1 MRNPKLVP
9 TQQKPEQGFVLG
21 SGIKDRD
28 AAAQQQQSYAHEEKI
43 VRNSIDPRAQ
53 EIKDKMNEW
62 TKAKKD
68 EKKADPLK
76 VLENDVRSNLNKL
89 TPDNFD
95 KIKIKILELA
105 RASKDNVDIIVQKI
119 IEKAWVEPKYIET
132 YAQLCNF
139 MQADK
144 SLIFSEAQSSAMTST
159 SESSKKNKNNAFKS
173 KLLEKI
179 QKAFETEEVTDSK
192 AKGLKKT
199 CEFFMNFNK
208 I

>member
-1 MRNPKLVP
+1 MRGPKLVP
-9 TQQKPEQGFVLG
+9 TKQEPGIVIG

-28 AAAQQQQSYAHEEKI
+28 AAAQQQQSSYAHGDI
-43 VRNSIDPRAQ
+43 ISRNSIDPRAQ
-53 EIKDKMNEW
+53 EIKSKMNEW
-62 TKAKKD
+62 TMAKKD

-95 KIKIKILELA
+95 KIKIKILDLA
-105 RASKDNVDIIVQKI
+105 KTSKDNVEIIVQKI

-144 SLIFSEAQSSAMTST
+144 GLIFSESQSGMTST

-179 QKAFETEEVTDSK
+179 QKAFETEEVTDKK
-192 AKGLKKT
+192 ARGLKK
-199 CEFFMNFNK
+199 N